1 MDLRPVLFILGLLL
15 CITAAGMVLPMLA
28 DLASGHPDWRVF
40 AVCIAVT
47 GFFGGGFVLTNMGAF
62 DAKDFS
68 LRQVFVLTTLTWVAM
83 GLFGALP
90 FMFCDLALPFAD
102 AVFESVSG
110 ITTTGSTVIVG
121 LDTAPP
127 GILLWRAILQ
137 WLGGVGVILMAM
149 SVLPLLNVGGMQIFR
164 SELSESEKA
173 LPRTAALA
181 SSIGLIY
188 LGLTALCAA
197 AYGAAGMPRFDAIAH
212 ALTTLSTG
220 GFSTF
225 DTSFTGHGGPWI
237 EIVAIVFMIAG
248 SLPFVLYLKALRGDA
263 APLLRDAQVRAFA
276 GIVALTVAA
285 MTLYLVTQQDTGFW
299 EALRRAAFNVV
310 SLITG
315 TGFVSGDYGAWGGFA
330 VGLLFFVMFVGGCAG
345 STTCGIKIFRFQV
358 LWAVSVSQIRQ
369 LLYPNGVFVAQYNGR
384 PLAPDVPLSVMSF
397 FFLYILC
404 FAALAVALSLVGL
417 DFITAMS
424 GAATA
429 ISNVGPGLGPII
441 GPTGTFAP
449 LPESAKWLLSA
460 GMILGRLEIFTVLVL
475 FVPRFWRR

>member
-15 CITAAGMVLPMLA
+15 CITAAGMVLPMAA
-28 DLASGHPDWRVF
+28 DLAVGHPDWQVF
-40 AVCIAVT
+40 AACIAVT
-47 GFFGGGFVLTNMGAF
+47 GFFGAGFFLTNMGAF
-62 DAKDFS
+62 VATNLS
-68 LRQVFVLTTLTWVAM
+68 VRQVFVLTTLTWVAM

-90 FMFCDLALPFAD
+90 FMFCELDLPFAD

-164 SELSESEKA
+164 AELSESEKA

-188 LGLTALCAA
+188 VGLTAVCAA
-197 AYGAAGMPRFDAIAH
+197 SYGAAGMSRFDAVAH

-225 DTSFTGHGGPWI
+225 DASFGGHSGPWA
-237 EIVAIVFMIAG
+237 EIVAIVFMITG
-248 SLPFVLYLKALRGDA
+248 SLPFVLYLKAARGDA
-263 APLLRDAQVRAFA
+263 APLLRDAQVRAFV
-276 GIVALTVAA
+276 GIVVAA
-285 MTLYLVTQQDTGFW
+285 IVAITLYLSVQQGMAPA
-299 EALRRAAFNVV
+299 EALRRGAFNVV

-315 TGFVSGDYGAWGGFA
+315 TGFVSEDYSTWGGFPA
-330 VGLLFFVMFVGGCAG
+330 GLLFFLMFMGGCAG

-358 LWAVSVSQIRQ
+358 LWAVSISQIRQ
-369 LLYPNGVFVAQYNGR
+369 LLYPHGVFVAQYNGR
-384 PLAPDVPLSVMSF
+384 PLGSDVPLSVMSF

-404 FAALAVALSLVGL
+404 FVFLAVALSLVGL

-441 GPTGTFAP
+441 GPVGTFAP
-449 LPESAKWLLSA
+449 LPESAKWLLCV
-460 GMILGRLEIFTVLVL
+460 GMVLGRLEIFTVLVL